1 MDRDYHV
8 AMADFE
14 DSSLWR
20 ISDFERQ
27 RASGQAARDATT
39 LLPTTL
45 QADLQRLRPR
55 ATGDEDVLEVVA
67 ACQRHRE
74 AALLYLGCGPRV
86 WPVTLFPAR
95 SLYHSPRAV
104 SEAGPAQALGRLR
117 LLGVEPPGV
126 RPPGDHR
133 HERVA
138 RADLYR
144 PLEELLW
151 ALALNGPRHALLG
164 AVPGDARFRLAAG
177 VDAAALPRG
186 GAIGPSI
193 ARLRAGSAGLR
204 DIAGWPGMS
213 LERAGRL
220 LNGLYL
226 TGSLIVLRHPDVG
239 RREAS
244 SLWWPWL
251 SRRR

>member
-1 MDRDYHV
+1 
-8 AMADFE
+8 MADFD

-20 ISDFERQ
+20 ISAFERE
-27 RASGQAARDATT
+27 RASGQAAGGPTT

-45 QADLQRLRPR
+45 LADLERLRPR
-55 ATGDEDVLEVVA
+55 ATGGEDVLEVVA

-74 AALLYLGCGPRV
+74 AALLYLGCGPSV

-104 SEAGPAQALGRLR
+104 ADAGPADALGRLR
-117 LLGVEPPGV
+117 LLGIEPPGV
-126 RPPGDHR
+126 RPPGDRR

-138 RADLYR
+138 RTDLYR
-144 PLEELLW
+144 PLGELLW
-151 ALALNGPRHALLG
+151 ALALHGPRHALLG
-164 AVPGDARFRLAAG
+164 AIPGDARFRLAAG
-177 VDAAALPRG
+177 IDAAALPRS
-186 GAIGPSI
+186 GAIAPSL
-193 ARLRAGSAGLR
+193 ARLHTTSAGLR

-226 TGSLIVLRHPDVG
+226 TGSLIVLRHPDAG

>member
-1 MDRDYHV
+1 
-8 AMADFE
+8 MADFE
-14 DSSLWR
+14 HSSLWR
-20 ISDFERQ
+20 ISAFERQ
-27 RASGQAARDATT
+27 RSSGHTASGTTT

-45 QADLQRLRPR
+45 LADLRRLSPH
-55 ATGDEDVLEVVA
+55 ATGGEDVLEVVA

-74 AALLYLGCGPRV
+74 AALLYLSCGPRV
-86 WPVTLFPAR
+86 WPVTVFPAR
-95 SLYHSPRAV
+95 SLYHSPRSVAD
-104 SEAGPAQALGRLR
+104 AGPPEVLGRLR
-117 LLGVEPPGV
+117 LLDIEPPGV

-138 RADLYR
+138 RAELYR
-144 PLEELLW
+144 PLGELLW
-151 ALALNGPRHALLG
+151 ALSLYGPRHALLG
-164 AVPGDARFRLAAG
+164 AIPGDARYRLAAG

-186 GAIGPSI
+186 GALAPSI
-193 ARLRAGSAGLR
+193 ARLHAAGAGLR

-213 LERAGRL
+213 LERASRL

-226 TGSLIVLRHPDVG
+226 TGSLIVLRRPDAG